1 MHAWGIQ
8 EGTQCHALQPS
19 EAPPSGRTDPA
30 AAVTLVA
37 QALHSRRLYIVHGF
51 LLRILSH

>member
-37 QALHSRRLYIVHGF
+37 QALHSRQLYIMHGF